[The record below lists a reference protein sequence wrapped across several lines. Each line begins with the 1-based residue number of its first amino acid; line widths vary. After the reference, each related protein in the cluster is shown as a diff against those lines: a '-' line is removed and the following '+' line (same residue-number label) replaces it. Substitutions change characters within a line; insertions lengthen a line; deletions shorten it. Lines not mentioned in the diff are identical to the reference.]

1 MSEKAGPSPPRS
13 PGALAA
19 ALVEAREY
27 TKSLY
32 AHLTPAQRRFP
43 FGPTVNPADWELGH
57 VGWFQEYWCVRTQR
71 DDPGGARTPSRLAA
85 ADALWNSSTVPHAT
99 RWSLPLPDWNGVHA
113 YLDATLADTLAALA
127 RSRDGERYFFELAL
141 YHEDMHAE
149 ALLMTL
155 QALALPLPPGARHA
169 DEAPLDVAPAGAAP
183 AASDMPFAGG
193 RLHLGAQPESAASRF
208 VFDNEKWAHPVDVA
222 PFLMASACVTNAQ
235 FAAFVD
241 GGGYQARDLWTA
253 AGWASLRHSAAM
265 HPQHWQRAPTGWSQR
280 HFDQWRALE
289 PALPVMHVNAHEAEA
304 YCRFAGRRLPTEA
317 EWEFAATNTPTT
329 GVARLDHG
337 RFGPAASGGAT
348 RMAHLL
354 GNVWEWTATAFMPYP
369 GFAPDPYADY
379 SAPWFG
385 NHRVLR
391 GGSFATRSRLVHAG
405 FRNFYQPE
413 RSDPFVGFR
422 TCALQHD
429 V

>member
-1 MSEKAGPSPPRS
+1 MAPPPRS
-13 PGALAA
+13 AAALAA

-43 FGPTVNPADWELGH
+43 FGATVNPADWELGH

-71 DDPGGARTPSRLAA
+71 DDPYGPRAPSHLAA

-113 YLDATLADTLAALA
+113 YLDATLAATLAALA

-155 QALALPLPPGARHA
+155 QTLALPLPPEVRRA
-169 DEAPLDVAPAGAAP
+169 DEAPLEAMPLALDI
-183 AASDMPFAGG
+183 PFAGG
-193 RLHLGAQPESAASRF
+193 RPYLGARLESTASRF
-208 VFDNEKWAHPVDVA
+208 VFDNEKWAHPVDIA
-222 PFLMASACVTNAQ
+222 PFALAAGCVTNAQ

-241 GGGYQARDLWTA
+241 AGGYAARDFWTV
-253 AGWASLRHSAAM
+253 AGWTWLRHAAAT
-265 HPQHWQRAPTGWSQR
+265 HPQHWRRTPSGWSQR
-280 HFDQWRALE
+280 HFDQWRSLQ

-317 EWEFAATNTPTT
+317 EWEFAARSTPAT
-329 GVARLDHG
+329 GVVVLDHIG
-337 RFGPAASGGAT
+337 GGPTASGGAAS
-348 RMAHLL
+348 MAHLL
-354 GNVWEWTATAFMPYP
+354 GNVWEWTATPFMPYP

-385 NHRVLR
+385 DHRVLR

-405 FRNFYQPE
+405 FRNFYRPE

-429 V
+429 T